1 MLITNNSLAT
11 QLETQSCQAAEK
23 ATLVNIK
30 ITHNS
35 SHLAKAQIEISNL
48 VTHPVYTEIIKL
60 FKCRHL
66 DGFLQK
72 DIPLDYLEETYNQE
86 IKQKLKSYLFSH
98 IVVDNLINE
107 LMTKKIPYSN
117 YPRLIN
123 IKTSNENDISFF
135 FDLSLTEP
143 VELKEWKNFAFKSP
157 KRKRYKDLDK
167 QVKIFLET
175 QTHTSPH
182 DQEGIIEESDWVNFS
197 STLLDENRKPIFQQL
212 TSDFWMKMQKSEL
225 SNKFKSVFI
234 GKKQGD
240 SFITNELNFEDPSD
254 TSSGADPIFLI
265 IIKSVIKG
273 QSLALELFKHSFKL
287 KNKTDLH
294 NKMMEVFSYRNDMS
308 QRKTIIEEV
317 FNLLLSKHRFEVP
330 KHLVLRRQED
340 ILLNLMAQ
348 PDYHVYKAQKDF
360 LKCTELLAEKNLK
373 EETIIDQIAYKE
385 NIKVDLIDI
394 KNYLNLLNNKRISE
408 FAYFRPTLEKIEDL
422 HSPLNQGIIVHTVLR
437 EKALNY
443 VIYNLTK

>member
-1 MLITNNSLAT
+1 MLITNNSIPI
-11 QLETQSCQAAEK
+11 QLETQSCQAAETAK
-23 ATLVNIK
+23 LVDIK
-30 ITHNS
+30 IEHNS

-48 VTHPVYTEIIKL
+48 VTHPVYNEIIKL
-60 FKCRHL
+60 FRCRHL

-72 DIPLDYLEETYNQE
+72 DVPLDYLEETYNQE

-98 IVVDNLINE
+98 VVVDHLINE
-107 LMTKKIPYSN
+107 LMAKKIPYSN
-117 YPRLIN
+117 YPRLTN

-175 QTHTSPH
+175 QTHTNQHSH
-182 DQEGIIEESDWVNFS
+182 EGIVEECDWVHFS
-197 STLLDENRKPIFQQL
+197 ATLLDENQKPIFQQL
-212 TSDFWMKMQKSEL
+212 TSDFWIKMQRSEL
-225 SNKFKSVFI
+225 SNKFKSIFL

-254 TSSGADPIFLI
+254 TSNGADPIFLI
-265 IIKSVIKG
+265 IIRSVIKG
-273 QSLALELFKHSFKL
+273 QSLSLELFKHTFKL

-385 NIKVDLIDI
+385 NVKVDSIDI
-394 KNYLNLLNNKRISE
+394 QDYLNLLNNKRMSE

-422 HSPLNQGIIVHTVLR
+422 HSPLNQGIIVHTALR
-437 EKALNY
+437 EKALNH
-443 VIYNLTK
+443 VIYSLTK

>member
-1 MLITNNSLAT
+1 MLITNNSIAT

-23 ATLVNIK
+23 ANLVNIK

-60 FKCRHL
+60 FKYRHL

-107 LMTKKIPYSN
+107 LMAKKIPYSN
-117 YPRLIN
+117 YPRLTN

-143 VELKEWKNFAFKSP
+143 IELKEWKNFAFKSP

-182 DQEGIIEESDWVNFS
+182 DHEGIIEE
-197 STLLDENRKPIFQQL
+197 
-212 TSDFWMKMQKSEL
+212 
-225 SNKFKSVFI
+225 
-234 GKKQGD
+234 
-240 SFITNELNFEDPSD
+240 
-254 TSSGADPIFLI
+254 
-265 IIKSVIKG
+265 
-273 QSLALELFKHSFKL
+273 
-287 KNKTDLH
+287 
-294 NKMMEVFSYRNDMS
+294 
-308 QRKTIIEEV
+308 
-317 FNLLLSKHRFEVP
+317 
-330 KHLVLRRQED
+330 
-340 ILLNLMAQ
+340 
-348 PDYHVYKAQKDF
+348 
-360 LKCTELLAEKNLK
+360 C
-373 EETIIDQIAYKE
+373 
-385 NIKVDLIDI
+385 
-394 KNYLNLLNNKRISE
+394 
-408 FAYFRPTLEKIEDL
+408 
-422 HSPLNQGIIVHTVLR
+422 
-437 EKALNY
+437 
-443 VIYNLTK
+443 